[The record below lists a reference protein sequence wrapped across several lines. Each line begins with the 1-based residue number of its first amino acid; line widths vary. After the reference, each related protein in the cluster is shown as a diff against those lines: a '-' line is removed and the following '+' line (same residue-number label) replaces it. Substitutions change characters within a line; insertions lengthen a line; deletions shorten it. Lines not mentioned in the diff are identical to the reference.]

1 MSTVFSGY
9 VASERRVLSFSS
21 LAGPDADFELV
32 SADAERFAGAVTGER
47 RVSSSSSLTGAD
59 QTLSSY
65 PRSPIAFSD
74 GCPARDQPSCTLTL
88 SGVRDISSSY
98 QKIPDCFSQINS
110 QREIGPIVAISQ
122 RSRKH
127 FEAHIR
133 KRRLLSQ
140 TIVQRET
147 LLLHLHSLA
156 GVDVNFK
163 LISKNPQMPKHPAIR
178 ERLIR

>member
-21 LAGPDADFELV
+21 LAGPDVDFELV

-74 GCPARDQPSCTLTL
+74 DCPAREQPSAHQL
-88 SGVRDISSSY
+88 SVVSGTFR
-98 QKIPDCFSQINS
+98 
-110 QREIGPIVAISQ
+110 
-122 RSRKH
+122 
-127 FEAHIR
+127 AHIGR
-133 KRRLLSQ
+133 
-140 TIVQRET
+140 
-147 LLLHLHSLA
+147 H
-156 GVDVNFK
+156 
-163 LISKNPQMPKHPAIR
+163 
-178 ERLIR
+178 